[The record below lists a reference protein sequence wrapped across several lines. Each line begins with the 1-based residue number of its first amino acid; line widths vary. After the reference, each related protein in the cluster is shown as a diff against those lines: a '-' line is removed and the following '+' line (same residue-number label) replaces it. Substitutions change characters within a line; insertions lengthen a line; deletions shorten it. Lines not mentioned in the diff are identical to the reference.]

1 MTICYAHAVGPT
13 SDPAQDGES
22 RGRSGTGT
30 TPLVPDLRQQRTRLT
45 PTPCIVLEVQCISS
59 RCSSVRNALDRRC
72 RVLLESNLA
81 GCVPEWGFNVRK
93 LMTRSVILGAATA
106 LALVGGGVADAA
118 APVSGAKYDFKNWDT
133 CQLDKVYDPDT
144 GVGTCMTVVIRDGT
158 MRVGSL
164 NVQIPDGSLMIAGG
178 VAQDQ
183 VFVPAANDGKFGVYS
198 KSLSVPGGA
207 LGTSSAEDFGPTAI
221 QATVEAVALPVVDP
235 YNLGVQLPVRLKLS
249 NSLLGNNC
257 YIGSTSNPIRLSLAL
272 QDAGAAQWISDTVP
286 GVPGGVWP
294 QATHKATN
302 FAVPGATGCG
312 LFGSLNWAVNQRA
325 GLPSGGA
332 GNSLSTTSSV
342 YNAAGWELL

>member
-1 MTICYAHAVGPT
+1 M
-13 SDPAQDGES
+13 
-22 RGRSGTGT
+22 
-30 TPLVPDLRQQRTRLT
+30 
-45 PTPCIVLEVQCISS
+45 
-59 RCSSVRNALDRRC
+59 
-72 RVLLESNLA
+72 
-81 GCVPEWGFNVRK
+81 RK

-118 APVSGAKYDFKNWDT
+118 APASGAKYDFKNWDT
-133 CQLDKVYDPDT
+133 CQLDKVYDPVTDL
-144 GVGTCMTVVIRDGT
+144 GTCMTVVVRDGT

-164 NVQIPDGSLMIAGG
+164 NVQIADGSLMIAGG
-178 VAQDQ
+178 VSQPDPTHPTNQ

-198 KSLSVPGGA
+198 KSISVPGGA
-207 LGTSSAEDFGPTAI
+207 LGTGSSEDFGPTAI
-221 QATVEAVALPVVDP
+221 QATVEAVALPSVQP
-235 YNLGVQLPVRLKLS
+235 YTLGVELPVRLKLT
-249 NSLLGNNC
+249 NPLLGNNC
-257 YIGSTSNPIRLSLAL
+257 YIGSASNPIRLSLAL